1 MNQLLET
8 VLRWWMH
15 RNKQQK
21 LFLWYVIGTF
31 VLIVALPL
39 FRIQDLDAVE
49 AKLVRF
55 FWSGMYWLQLVIIL
69 CFVKLVW
76 LTTTTKWKKSMY
88 TLLWRNNNDHL
99 DNAAI
104 LWALLL
110 ILLTISE
117 LLWFYSAQISS
128 IMQPTR
134 TMLFIELLLLAW
146 IIRQLLLTR
155 LQRKKTN
162 KKATSATT
170 KVTHEIDESHKDRIF
185 STNTHH
191 QDKSLDWLFGQE

>member
-1 MNQLLET
+1 MNHLLET

-31 VLIVALPL
+31 LVLSFLPI
-39 FRIQDLDAVE
+39 FRIQDLDAVD
-49 AKLVRF
+49 AKLVWF
-55 FWSGMYWLQLVIIL
+55 FGSGMYWLQLVTIL
-69 CFVKLVW
+69 CFIKLIW

-88 TLLWRNNNDHL
+88 SLLGRNNNDHL

-110 ILLTISE
+110 MLLSMSE

-128 IMQPTR
+128 IVKPYR
-134 TMLFIELLLLAW
+134 TLLLIELLLLWW
-146 IIRQLLLTR
+146 IIRQLMLTR

-170 KVTHEIDESHKDRIF
+170 KVTHEVDDSHKENIF
-185 STNTHH
+185 STHSNH
-191 QDKSLDWLFGQE
+191 QDKRLEGFFGEE